1 CTRGRDCSGAVCYA
15 GWADYDYYGL
25 DSW

>member
-1 CTRGRDCSGAVCYA
+1 CTRGRDCSGGVCYA
-15 GWADYDYYGL
+15 GWADYDHYGL

>member
-1 CTRGRDCSGAVCYA
+1 CSRGRDCSGAVCYA

-25 DSW
+25 DFW

>member
-1 CTRGRDCSGAVCYA
+1 CARGRDCSGAVCYA

>member
-1 CTRGRDCSGAVCYA
+1 CARDRDCSGNVCSVM
-15 GWADYDYYGL
+15 DYYGL

>member
-15 GWADYDYYGL
+15 DWAYYDYYGL
-25 DSW
+25 DFW

>member
-1 CTRGRDCSGAVCYA
+1 CSTDRDCSGGVCYA
-15 GWADYDYYGL
+15 DFDHYGL

>member
-1 CTRGRDCSGAVCYA
+1 CARGRDCTGGVCQP
-15 GWADYDYYGL
+15 GVDYDHYGL

>member
-15 GWADYDYYGL
+15 GWADYDYFGL